1 MRLITGVKNPTEE
14 LTVHIL
20 FTLVVGY
27 FAFAQYDVKS
37 PIGALTRATSPFHR
51 GSLLPGGVRTGDF
64 NTKPLYTVFLCGF
77 DRTPQKK

>member
-27 FAFAQYDVKS
+27 FA
-37 PIGALTRATSPFHR
+37 ALNMTVLFLHVILNASEGSHR
-51 GSLLPGGVRTGDF
+51 VSDKVYTIELFRWDSSLLI
-64 NTKPLYTVFLCGF
+64 
-77 DRTPQKK
+77 